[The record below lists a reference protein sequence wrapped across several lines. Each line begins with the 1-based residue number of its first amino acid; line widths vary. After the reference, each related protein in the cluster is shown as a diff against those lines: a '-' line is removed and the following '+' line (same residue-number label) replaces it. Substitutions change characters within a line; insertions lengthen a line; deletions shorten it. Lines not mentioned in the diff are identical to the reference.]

1 MQEDAGKEDTAALP
15 FQAGKEAPPSAQ
27 PHVNSQLAVPAAPA
41 RLAQDLPSVAKDSKE
56 LKQTAKRSDSG
67 SQNSMK
73 AAGKQTEA
81 ASLKG
86 QQLATR
92 MNSA

>member
-1 MQEDAGKEDTAALP
+1 MQEEARKEDTTALP
-15 FQAGKEAPPSAQ
+15 FQADKEAPPSAQ
-27 PHVNSQLAVPAAPA
+27 PHVNSELAVPA
-41 RLAQDLPSVAKDSKE
+41 RRAQDLPSVAKECKE
-56 LKQTAKRSDSG
+56 LKQNAKRSESG
-67 SQNSMK
+67 GQNSVK